1 MTSERFAS
9 CKVAFRKLA
18 FMRPQPDRFAP
29 LRSNPSKTPS
39 LRSLPCKSTPRNVS
53 ASIRRGADVPDRRF
67 ILMTP
72 GSSGSGGG
80 AGGGAAVD
88 GVGRRGMAPCVLLC
102 CHLRNNFI
110 SKCICNSYEVLTR
123 SPPHQKIA
131 RGRWAPIH
139 GSPPRAPHY
148 LVLF

>member
-53 ASIRRGADVPDRRF
+53 ASIRRGADLPDRRF

-110 SKCICNSYEVLTR
+110 SKCIRTPYEGFTG
-123 SPPHQKIA
+123 SPSHPKIA
-131 RGRWAPIH
+131 RGRCDTIQGSAP
-139 GSPPRAPHY
+139 GAAHY
-148 LVLF
+148 RFLV